1 MTVCNLKS
9 FVDFQ
14 SPVDTFITWSCMVL
28 QFRIVSLVHSEARET
43 VKLTQT
49 FFTED
54 QQDYTGA

>member
-1 MTVCNLKS
+1 MTVCNFKS

-14 SPVDTFITWSCMVL
+14 SPVDTFTWSCMVL
-28 QFRIVSLVHSEARET
+28 QFWRVSLVHSEARET
-43 VKLTQT
+43 VKLTQI